1 MTPVHAPD
9 AELWPGIQQD
19 SALRLLLAALHLFAS
34 RGFQATSTRQIA
46 AVAGLSPAAMYVFY
60 RNKAELLFEISR
72 VGHQAVL
79 RVIEE
84 ATGRHSCPSDRM
96 RALVHDFTSWHA
108 RHNMVARVAQY
119 ELQHMEPKHYEV
131 IADLRR
137 RTAAM
142 VRSELARGAES
153 GEFDLID
160 IQRTTLAIL
169 SLQIDVARWYSA
181 SGPWSPEDVGQTYAD
196 LVLRML
202 QPSRCLS

>member
-1 MTPVHAPD
+1 MTAVQSPD
-9 AELWPGIQQD
+9 ADLWSGIQQD
-19 SALRLLLAALHLFAS
+19 SARKLLLAALNLFAR
-34 RGFQATSTRQIA
+34 RGFQATSTREIA

-72 VGHQAVL
+72 VGHEAVL

-84 ATGRHSCPSDRM
+84 ATGQYSCSSDRM

-137 RTAAM
+137 RIAAM
-142 VRSELARGAES
+142 VRSELAHGAES

-181 SGPWSPEDVGQTYAD
+181 SGSWSPEDIGQTYAD
-196 LVLRML
+196 LVIRML
-202 QPSRCLS
+202 QPSISIS